1 MATKHTK
8 ITKVFGTALERSRF
22 RASWPL
28 CSLWLIV
35 FVPFVAAQ
43 SQLPLEP
50 IRDVGQ
56 GVTAAYEGWY
66 RNADGTFSLLVGYFN
81 RNRKEALDIPIGPN
95 NRIEPGGPDLGQ
107 PTHFLTRR
115 QWGVF
120 TITVPA
126 DFGDKKIVWTLTANG
141 RTTSIP
147 MGLNRDYEV
156 EPFKDAAMGNTPPVL
171 RLAPKGP
178 ALQGP
183 PRGVAASLTT
193 TVNEPLT
200 LPAWV
205 TDEAS
210 VEPGARPPTG
220 PPVSITWS
228 VYRGPGAVAFDA
240 AKPKVDPTDGKTT
253 ANATFT
259 VPGEYVLRAQV
270 NDRSGDG
277 GGGFQCCWTNGHV
290 KVTVLPA
297 K

>member
-1 MATKHTK
+1 MLELIREARPKGRAVS
-8 ITKVFGTALERSRF
+8 IALVLTACLVAVTA
-22 RASWPL
+22 ASQ
-28 CSLWLIV
+28 
-35 FVPFVAAQ
+35 A
-43 SQLPLEP
+43 QLPLEP

-66 RNADGTFSLLVGYFN
+66 RNADGSITLLIGYFN
-81 RNRKEALDIPIGPN
+81 RNKKEALDIPIGPN
-95 NRIEPGGPDLGQ
+95 NRIEPGGPDRGQ
-107 PTHFLTRR
+107 PTHFLPRR

-147 MGLNRDYEV
+147 MGLHRDYQV

-183 PRGVAASLTT
+183 PRGLAATLTAT
-193 TVNEPLT
+193 LPEALT

-205 TDEAS
+205 SDEAT
-210 VEPGARPPTG
+210 VEPGARRPTG
-220 PPVSITWS
+220 PPVTITWS
-228 VYRGPGAVAFDA
+228 LYRGPGPVVFDE
-240 AKPKVDPTDGKTT
+240 AKPRVDPTDGKT
-253 ANATFT
+253 AAKATFT
-259 VPGEYVLRAQV
+259 VPGEYILRAQV
-270 NDRSGDG
+270 NDASGDG
-277 GGGFQCCWTNGHV
+277 GGGFQCCWTTGHV

-297 K
+297 TATH

>member
-141 RTTSIP
+141 RTTVDPDGPESRLR
-147 MGLNRDYEV
+147 GGTVQGCGDGQHAAGV
-156 EPFKDAAMGNTPPVL
+156 EACTKG
-171 RLAPKGP
+171 APRYRVRRA
-178 ALQGP
+178 ALQ
-183 PRGVAASLTT
+183 RRSR
-193 TVNEPLT
+193 
-200 LPAWV
+200 
-205 TDEAS
+205 
-210 VEPGARPPTG
+210 RP
-220 PPVSITWS
+220 
-228 VYRGPGAVAFDA
+228 
-240 AKPKVDPTDGKTT
+240 
-253 ANATFT
+253 
-259 VPGEYVLRAQV
+259 
-270 NDRSGDG
+270 
-277 GGGFQCCWTNGHV
+277 
-290 KVTVLPA
+290 
-297 K
+297 